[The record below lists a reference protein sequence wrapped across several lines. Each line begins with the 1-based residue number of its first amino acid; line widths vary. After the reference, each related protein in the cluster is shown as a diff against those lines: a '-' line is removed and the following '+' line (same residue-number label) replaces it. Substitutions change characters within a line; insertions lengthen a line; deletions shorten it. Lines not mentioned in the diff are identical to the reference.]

1 MKQILSVCLLMSLK
15 LNAYPTLYPDSI
27 NTNIKNNTTSNYLAD
42 DSSRYQFY
50 VLPPSSSFAKVKGLH
65 TVTANVGFCRE
76 ISKIQKYNADTLDM
90 INSMKLKDDEIQ
102 RQLAEQ
108 HKKLLQANEDLA
120 KHAAVNNLHEIT
132 ALDMRI
138 TQIEKRLDDLYGKLK
153 NCSSDCVLLTQ
164 DVQSTQ
170 SLRMEVVTK
179 RFELSADNIQAV
191 TEYEKKKTAV
201 QSLNENIEQLKI
213 YWDKTH
219 KDLKDLYAD
228 FNKMYDVHAKRE
240 GGRVAIYYDSQWTE
254 NVQRLN
260 KDNPGYNFTKSQTKN
275 ANIKAS
281 AYSKNNVSPEGSVL
295 SFDVGGMNV
304 DGVLQFGSFPD
315 SFSGNAVLSILSV
328 CPLLHPEWFDEKI
341 DSQLSDMTYGLT
353 VNYDYPVAMKLQL
366 SVNYNL
372 YRMYEVIK
380 KQGTNGGLF
389 SSSSWSDQHE
399 NEVFR
404 DSFSVN
410 WKEEDDKQPLSIEKK
425 MAITTD
431 LRRQMLSRLAGY
443 MVMNNDA
450 ARMTLAGAVPST
462 GAMVLSNSLNKT
474 CSFHVYCKGA
484 SITLDVMQAIF
495 GSSST
500 QQNFKQIANVDM
512 TDNYSSSQLVMQ
524 PITTTYK

>member
-102 RQLAEQ
+102 RQLADQ
-108 HKKLLQANEDLA
+108 HRKLIQSNEDLA
-120 KHAAVNNLHEIT
+120 KYAAVNNLHEIT

-164 DVQSTQ
+164 DVQNTQ
-170 SLRMEVVTK
+170 SLRMELVTK
-179 RFELSADNIQAV
+179 RFEMSADNIQAV

-240 GGRVAIYYDSQWTE
+240 GGRVAIYYESQWTE

-260 KDNPGYNFTKSQTKN
+260 KDNPGYNFIKSQTKN

-281 AYSKNNVSPEGSVL
+281 AYSKNNLSPEEIGR
-295 SFDVGGMNV
+295 
-304 DGVLQFGSFPD
+304 
-315 SFSGNAVLSILSV
+315 A
-328 CPLLHPEWFDEKI
+328 
-341 DSQLSDMTYGLT
+341 
-353 VNYDYPVAMKLQL
+353 
-366 SVNYNL
+366 
-372 YRMYEVIK
+372 
-380 KQGTNGGLF
+380 
-389 SSSSWSDQHE
+389 
-399 NEVFR
+399 
-404 DSFSVN
+404 
-410 WKEEDDKQPLSIEKK
+410 
-425 MAITTD
+425 
-431 LRRQMLSRLAGY
+431 
-443 MVMNNDA
+443 
-450 ARMTLAGAVPST
+450 
-462 GAMVLSNSLNKT
+462 
-474 CSFHVYCKGA
+474 HV
-484 SITLDVMQAIF
+484 
-495 GSSST
+495 
-500 QQNFKQIANVDM
+500 
-512 TDNYSSSQLVMQ
+512 
-524 PITTTYK
+524 